1 MITEKNKIVERR
13 CGVSKFLSVSV
24 FSLIVVLG
32 IFMSGCGQRVEKFG
46 EAISDSEPR
55 TAIASILFDPQKYGD
70 KDVVLDGKIISEC
83 PTGGFIYVQDA
94 SGGTIYVE
102 MHSAP
107 FAPIPQRTGRTVQVK
122 GTVYLSGSAS
132 KETKLL
138 GKGLVI
144 K

>member
-1 MITEKNKIVERR
+1 MKNI
-13 CGVSKFLSVSV
+13 LSVFFISI
-24 FSLIVVLG
+24 IVILG
-32 IFMSGCGQRVEKFG
+32 LFVSGCGQGVEKFG
-46 EAISDSEPR
+46 DTISGSEPK
-55 TAIASILFDPQKYGD
+55 TAIASILFNPQKYND
-70 KDVVLDGKIISEC
+70 KDVVLDGKIVSEC
-83 PTGGFIYVQDA
+83 PTGGFIYVQDQ

-107 FAPIPQRTGRTVQVK
+107 FAPIPQRTGRAVQVK